1 MAFPPFYMHTP
12 PYKLARQS
20 PTRNAL
26 SSFKNWQYIIFTWV
40 SVDDNPWGQENP
52 TRDCHWGRWIVT
64 QRTRLGQ
71 PGILSATLWGEL
83 SLKIQEADLNVQIPA
98 SLFYVQGQIT

>member
-1 MAFPPFYMHTP
+1 MHTP
-12 PYKLARQS
+12 PCKLARQS

-26 SSFKNWQYIIFTWV
+26 SSFKNWQYIIFTWG
-40 SVDDNPWGQENP
+40 SVDDNLWGQENP
-52 TRDCHWGRWIVT
+52 TRDCHWGHWIVT